1 MLRPWLWI
9 SVFFAPLAVMA
20 QVTGLPEDLRQH
32 NLTQYNESLLNPTSS
47 LDTESE
53 HSLALWTRW
62 QWQTIDGDP
71 TTLFFNYSARLNKAS
86 AAGLGFFQHNT
97 GSFIQTGAVLN
108 YAASI
113 IPSPGSTLA
122 FGVNLFGFRQ
132 EVGDTRFQQNPD
144 MPLPQFDVPNET
156 LVRVAPSL
164 RYTINDFSLGLVA
177 ENFIDINLTNNGQES
192 GSNNVYTGLA
202 SYKIPLAMGI
212 DGDSYLRPLVYM
224 RSLPNTENQVGFTTL
239 LSTTRFWGQL
249 GYNNFYGLSAGA
261 GGRFL
266 KNFSIGALVEFGG
279 DQQLQGSSTTFEFV
293 TAYSFGPNDLRRKVV
308 GFEEDDEDQVLLS
321 LESSTEVMDE
331 KAVAEAQNE
340 QETERGDDELSRLEK
355 ERQAFI
361 EMARISEETAR
372 ADAETRKKRRQ
383 RERDSIADAETA
395 RRVVQ
400 QQKVRQEQIK
410 DSLAQVRR
418 EAALAEA
425 QRREQE
431 AEKTKQET
439 AQAAASTPEVVSR
452 RPGERYEEVER
463 AGGLLPGF
471 YLIANVFGTKKYHD
485 IFVNKLKEMGLDPKS
500 FYRSENKYNYVYLG
514 RFRTIDEARSQRDS
528 KMNGKYPDKLWIFR
542 VVGE

>member
-20 QVTGLPEDLRQH
+20 QATGLPADLRQH
-32 NLTQYNESLLNPTSS
+32 NLTQYNESLLNPTAS
-47 LDTESE
+47 LDKDSE
-53 HSLALWTRW
+53 QSLALWTRW

-71 TTLFFNYSARLNKAS
+71 TTLFFNYSAKLNSAS
-86 AAGLGFFQHNT
+86 AAGIGFFQHNT

-108 YAASI
+108 YAATFNIGAASD
-113 IPSPGSTLA
+113 LA
-122 FGVNLFGFRQ
+122 FGVNLFGFQQ

-144 MPLPQFDVPNET
+144 MPLPQFDIPNQT
-156 LVRVAPSL
+156 LIRLAPSL
-164 RYTINDFSLGLVA
+164 RYTVNDFSLGLVA
-177 ENFIDINLTNNGQES
+177 ENLIDINLSKDGQDQ
-192 GSNNVYTGLA
+192 GANNVYTGLA
-202 SYKIPLAMGI
+202 SYDIPLAIGVP
-212 DGDSYLRPLVYM
+212 GTSYLRPVVYI
-224 RSLPNTENQVGFTTL
+224 RSLPDADNQVGFTTL
-239 LSTTRFWGQL
+239 LSTSKFWGQL

-279 DQQLQGSSTTFEFV
+279 DQQLQGNSTTFEFV

-308 GFEEDDEDQVLLS
+308 GFEEEEGEQILLTLESAPGQQEEKPQTQLASEENTDED
-321 LESSTEVMDE
+321 D
-331 KAVAEAQNE
+331 A
-340 QETERGDDELSRLEK
+340 ELSRLEK

-361 EMARISEETAR
+361 EMARIAEETAQ
-372 ADAETRKKRRQ
+372 ADVESRKKRRQ
-383 RERDSIADAETA
+383 RERDSIDAAETA

-410 DSLAQVRR
+410 DSLARVR
-418 EAALAEA
+418 EQAALAVA
-425 QRREQE
+425 RERDQGRP
-431 AEKTKQET
+431 AADQT
-439 AQAAASTPEVVSR
+439 AGQQSAEVVEEVTR

-485 IFVNKLKEMGLDPKS
+485 IFVNKLSQMGLDPKS
-500 FYRSENKYNYVYLG
+500 FYRSENEYNYVYLG
-514 RFRTIDEARSQRDS
+514 RYRTIAEARSERDS
-528 KMNGKYPDKLWIFR
+528 KMGGKYPDKLWIFR